1 MLQGSILG
9 PILFLCFI
17 NDLPNITT
25 LLTILFA
32 DDTAGL
38 KSGHDLKALIRDVNV
53 EIKKM
58 ANWCRS
64 NKMAVNVSKTKYI
77 IFKPKGIK
85 IILGDNE
92 GIVYDDNEI
101 GQPIDINKIKKLD
114 RIHTENP
121 DPMNRT
127 YKLLGIYLDKHL
139 SFDFHSTHAC
149 NKIAQSNFIINRA
162 KHFLPHNSLRILYF
176 SLIHPHLLYCL
187 PIYSCTSASN
197 ITKIKKMQ
205 KKAIR
210 IVTKSNYTSHTAPLF
225 NSLKIMP
232 LKHLIS
238 YTKSLLVHSIYHKYS
253 PSSLHSTWVTNSMR
267 NNQHDL
273 RNADDLYV
281 PLARTEHVKR
291 LPYFQL
297 PKMWNELYEQKYTP
311 NPTTFKIAIKEYFIS
326 LTNPVEN

>member
-1 MLQGSILG
+1 MLQESILG

-58 ANWCRS
+58 ANWFRS

-77 IFKPKGIK
+77 IFKPKSIK

-121 DPMNRT
+121 DPLNRT
-127 YKLLGIYLDKHL
+127 YKLLGIYI
-139 SFDFHSTHAC
+139 SG
-149 NKIAQSNFIINRA
+149 RA
-162 KHFLPHNSLRILYF
+162 
-176 SLIHPHLLYCL
+176 SLI
-187 PIYSCTSASN
+187 
-197 ITKIKKMQ
+197 
-205 KKAIR
+205 
-210 IVTKSNYTSHTAPLF
+210 
-225 NSLKIMP
+225 
-232 LKHLIS
+232 
-238 YTKSLLVHSIYHKYS
+238 
-253 PSSLHSTWVTNSMR
+253 
-267 NNQHDL
+267 
-273 RNADDLYV
+273 
-281 PLARTEHVKR
+281 
-291 LPYFQL
+291 
-297 PKMWNELYEQKYTP
+297 
-311 NPTTFKIAIKEYFIS
+311 
-326 LTNPVEN
+326 